1 MHSSPLSS
9 AAALLALSAQALVRF
24 VPRVLF
30 ACPHSLSL
38 VPFCLLAMQLTA
50 SERGILTEKYGKGWT
65 PQEIRDHLGK
75 RRKRL
80 SSPQEPPDV
89 CTIQRF
95 VRRRTHNRVKETR
108 GRKAVITKKKF
119 ATLNA
124 VRKKLIKKAKGGA
137 EVTLHDVKKKAK
149 VNGAS
154 PVSFRKVSKPIRTL
168 GLNSGHGTSWKMGFE
183 IIGALWSPRHIRW
196 D

>member
-1 MHSSPLSS
+1 
-9 AAALLALSAQALVRF
+9 
-24 VPRVLF
+24 
-30 ACPHSLSL
+30 
-38 VPFCLLAMQLTA
+38 MQPTA
-50 SERGILTEKYGKGWT
+50 SERGIVTEKYGKGWT

-80 SSPQEPPDV
+80 SPPQEPPDV

-124 VRKKLIKKAKGGA
+124 VRKKLIKKAEGGA
-137 EVTLHDVKKKAK
+137 EVTLDDVKKKAK
-149 VNGAS
+149 VKAS
-154 PVSFRKVSKPIRTL
+154 
-168 GLNSGHGTSWKMGFE
+168 TSTISRAYLKY
-183 IIGALWSPRHIRW
+183 A
-196 D
+196 